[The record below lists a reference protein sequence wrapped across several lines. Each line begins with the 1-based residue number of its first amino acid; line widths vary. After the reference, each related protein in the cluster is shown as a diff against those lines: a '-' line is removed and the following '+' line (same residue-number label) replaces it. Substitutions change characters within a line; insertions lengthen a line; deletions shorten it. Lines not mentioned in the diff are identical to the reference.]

1 MPGLEVFTGK
11 FNQTLKKEITPI
23 LRPLSEYVG
32 RGNTQQLILWGSIA
46 WSETKDG
53 TEKEKYRPI
62 SLMNIDPKILKKI
75 LARSTQ
81 QYKKN
86 NTPWPKTSF
95 ILGMQDWFN
104 IQKLINVINYI
115 KSIEETTW
123 SHQLM
128 QKNHLKKCNIH
139 SWLETPS
146 KLGRE
151 GTSSASHPV
160 KGDLWKSQLT
170 LFFMEKL
177 NAFPLSSH
185 IRQGCPL
192 SLFNIILSLNAIRK
206 EKEMKVRQKKKK
218 K

>member
-1 MPGLEVFTGK
+1 MRQHCLIWNQRWYRKRKVQTNIPREHRPKNPQENIGK
-11 FNQTLKKEITPI
+11 FYPAI
-23 LRPLSEYVG
+23 
-32 RGNTQQLILWGSIA
+32 
-46 WSETKDG
+46 
-53 TEKEKYRPI
+53 
-62 SLMNIDPKILKKI
+62 
-75 LARSTQ
+75 
-81 QYKKN
+81 YKKN